1 MTRARRPGPSPARGT
16 RTPEYVVEAWVSPQL
31 KDRIRH
37 LDATARDQRR
47 PDLQG
52 EAPQPEMEA
61 EP

>member
-1 MTRARRPGPSPARGT
+1 MTRARRPGPSPVPGT

-37 LDATARDQRR
+37 PNATPRDQRQ
-47 PDLQG
+47 PEVQG
-52 EAPQPEMEA
+52 EAPQPELEA